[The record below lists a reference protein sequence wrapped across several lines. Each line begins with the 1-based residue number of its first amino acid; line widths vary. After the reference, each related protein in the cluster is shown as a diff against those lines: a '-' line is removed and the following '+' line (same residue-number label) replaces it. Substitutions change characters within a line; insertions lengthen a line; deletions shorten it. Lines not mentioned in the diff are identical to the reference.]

1 MLWGAAANTVL
12 AMAIGCQTCGTLNSE
27 RATACDY
34 CGASLPAPS
43 AYRDPFVRR
52 RMATPIAGAYGTP
65 APVAPGSRSARS
77 VNDPS
82 AGLLIELL
90 PGLFGF
96 LGIGYLW
103 AGETLLGV
111 ALLLGYWAFWAIVA
125 VATIA
130 TFGLL
135 LCFFPFLI
143 ALYFAAPIISA
154 LLLQRRLRA
163 RQAIVVSLSAPYHLY
178 PY

>member
-1 MLWGAAANTVL
+1 
-12 AMAIGCQTCGTLNSE
+12 MAIGCQTCGTLNPD
-27 RATACDY
+27 RATVCEY
-34 CGASLPAPS
+34 CGASFPATPV
-43 AYRDPFVRR
+43 YRDPFVRR
-52 RMATPIAGAYGTP
+52 RPAAPARGAYVNP
-65 APVAPGSRSARS
+65 APFAQGSRPALGGK
-77 VNDPS
+77 DPS

-103 AGETLLGV
+103 AGETLLGI

-130 TFGLL
+130 TLGFL
-135 LCFFPFLI
+135 LCFFPFFI

-163 RQAIVVSLSAPYHLY
+163 RQALIVSPVSAYPTY